1 MKNRVFRIL
10 GLLLVIIGISA
21 ILYGTYNK
29 VKTDKAQ
36 KSLINDF
43 DNVLKKIENGD
54 IKEPKSAEA
63 SETRVNAIAILE
75 IPKIGLKVAV
85 AEGTSDDIIS
95 YAVGHFTGT
104 ALPGEIGNCA
114 LVGHRNFTT
123 GEFFLRINKLEPGD
137 DIKIT
142 TFDKTYTYK
151 VKGQQ
156 TVNPQDVYVLN
167 PTKTPTITLVTCS
180 LSGKQRLIVKGE
192 LAQ

>member
-10 GLLLVIIGISA
+10 GILLVIIGISA

-43 DNVLKKIENGD
+43 DKVLKKIENGD
-54 IKEPKSAEA
+54 IKEPESSEA
-63 SETRVNAIAILE
+63 SETNVKAIAVLE

-85 AEGTSDDIIS
+85 AEGTSDDIIG

-137 DIKIT
+137 DIRIT

-151 VKGQQ
+151 VTGQQ